1 MILIDSNVLMYAAG
15 APHSHK
21 DPSRAFLEGV
31 ARGEIDAAVDA
42 EVLQEVLH
50 RYQAIGRWED
60 GRKVYDLARR
70 IVPIV
75 VPITAEIV
83 DLARSLLDR
92 YRSLMAR
99 DVLHAA
105 AAIVHEA
112 EAIASYDRDFDG
124 IREVRRIEP

>member
-1 MILIDSNVLMYAAG
+1 MILIDSNVLMYAGG
-15 APHSHK
+15 APHPHK
-21 DPSRAFLEGV
+21 DPSRVFLERV

-42 EVLQEVLH
+42 EVLQEILH

-75 VPITAEIV
+75 IPITAEIM
-83 DLARSLLDR
+83 DLARSLLDK
-92 YRSLMAR
+92 YRALMAR

-105 AAIVHEA
+105 AAIIHEA
-112 EAIASYDRDFDG
+112 EAIASYDRDFDK
-124 IREVRRIEP
+124 IREVRRTEP

>member
-15 APHSHK
+15 EPHPHK
-21 DPSRAFLEGV
+21 DPSRAFLERV
-31 ARGEIDAAVDA
+31 ARGEVDAAVDA
-42 EVLQEVLH
+42 EVLQEILH

-70 IVPIV
+70 IIPIV
-75 VPITAEIV
+75 VPITAEIM

-99 DVLHAA
+99 NVLHAA

-112 EAIASYDRDFDG
+112 EAIASYDRDFDT
-124 IREVRRIEP
+124 IQEVRRTEP